1 MSKPGK
7 GRPFKKDITYTDAS
21 KITDDINKKPFKPA
35 TGGMDEVARTPA
47 PVRPYTN
54 G

>member
-1 MSKPGK
+1 MKPGE

-21 KITDDINKKPFKPA
+21 KITDDINKKPFKKP
-35 TGGMDEVARTPA
+35 TGGMDEIIKTPA
-47 PVRPYTN
+47 PVRPYNN